1 MKEIKFGI
9 KIRFMISIEIDY
21 QSSKK
26 KWGIKLNFSN
36 EIQSYYLFYLCFL
49 F

>member
-26 KWGIKLNFSN
+26 KMRDKT
-36 EIQSYYLFYLCFL
+36 ELFK
-49 F
+49 